1 MSDQYDHR
9 SQRPILFVA
18 MFAFS
23 LCADSDADAILRCE
37 LYPHTFAD
45 QARGRS
51 EAWQHHAQYQAR
63 GRSDATR
70 DTTAARVVVEAR
82 YLI

>member
-9 SQRPILFVA
+9 SQRPILFVV

-23 LCADSDADAILRCE
+23 LCANGGADALLRWQ
-37 LYPHTFAD
+37 LYPRSIAD

-51 EAWQHHAQYQAR
+51 EAWQHHAQYEAR